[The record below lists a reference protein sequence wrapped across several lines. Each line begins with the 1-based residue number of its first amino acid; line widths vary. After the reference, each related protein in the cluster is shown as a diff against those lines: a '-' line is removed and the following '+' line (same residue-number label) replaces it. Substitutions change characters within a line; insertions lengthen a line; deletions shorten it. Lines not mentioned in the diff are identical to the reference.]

1 MLIFE
6 TPHLR
11 LRPLKSGDEALY
23 RQLYTDPEVMRH
35 IGAPMTVEAARR
47 SFRIACRV
55 ATRDGASAERWV
67 VLELGSPA
75 AIGLLGLIPGES
87 GADEAEIGLML
98 LAERQRRSVAV
109 AVIGAVADRLFH
121 PLGEDAFD
129 FQALQTRHAP
139 ANVAAMRLMSRLG
152 FLRQPSCGLDQTEVR
167 WRMPRDRWNAGRE
180 RKGMEKRNGCS

>member
-6 TPHLR
+6 TPRLR
-11 LRPLKSGDEALY
+11 LRPLESGDEALY

-35 IGAPMTVEAARR
+35 IGVPMTVEAAGR

-67 VLELGSPA
+67 VSERGSPA
-75 AIGLLGLIPGES
+75 AIGLLGMIPDETS
-87 GADEAEIGLML
+87 ADEAEIGLML
-98 LAERQRRSVAV
+98 LPERQRRGVAV
-109 AVIGAVADRLFH
+109 AVIGAVADRLFR

-139 ANVAAMRLMSRLG
+139 ANVAMMRLMLRLG
-152 FLRQPSCGLDQTEVR
+152 FLRQPACSPDQTEVS
-167 WRMPRDRWNAGRE
+167 WLMTRDRWNAGDLG
-180 RKGMEKRNGCS
+180 KGMEKRDEHR